1 MFVDASAL
9 TAVIA
14 REKGHEVLLARLEAA
29 PVRLTSPI
37 GVFETV
43 AAVAR
48 IFAIAPADSR
58 PVVLDALDALGV
70 VVREV
75 PAEIVGAAQDAFE
88 RYGKGQGHPAQLNMG
103 DCFAYACA
111 RHWDMPLLYKG
122 DDFAQTDMA

>member
-9 TAVIA
+9 MAIIA
-14 REKGHEVLLARLEAA
+14 RENGHEELLIRLEAA
-29 PVRLTSPI
+29 PLRLTSPI

-43 AAVAR
+43 AAIAR
-48 IFAIAPADSR
+48 IFAISPAGAR
-58 PVVLDALDALGV
+58 PVVLDTVDALGIV
-70 VVREV
+70 IREV
-75 PAEIVGAAQDAFE
+75 PAEIVDAAQDAFE

-111 RHWDMPLLYKG
+111 RHWGVPLLYKG

>member
-1 MFVDASAL
+1 MFVDVSAL

-14 REKGHEVLLARLEAA
+14 REAGHEELVARLEAA

-37 GVFETV
+37 AVFETV

-48 IFAIAPADSR
+48 IFAIPPAEAR
-58 PVVLDALDALGV
+58 PVVRDALGALGFAL
-70 VVREV
+70 REV
-75 PAEIVGAAQDAFE
+75 PAEIVDAAQDAFE

-111 RHWDMPLLYKG
+111 RHWGVLLLYKG

>member
-9 TAVIA
+9 TAIIA
-14 REKGHEVLLARLEAA
+14 REKGHEELLIRLEAA

-48 IFAIAPADSR
+48 IFAIAPADAR
-58 PVVLDALDALGV
+58 PVVLDAPDALGI
-70 VVREV
+70 VVRQI
-75 PAEIVGAAQDAFE
+75 PAEIVDTAQDAFE

-103 DCFAYACA
+103 DCFAHACA
-111 RHWDMPLLYKG
+111 RHWRVPLLYKG

>member
-1 MFVDASAL
+1 MFADASAL

-14 REKGHEVLLARLEAA
+14 REEGHEELLARLDAA

-48 IFAIAPADSR
+48 IFAISPADAR

-70 VVREV
+70 VVREI
-75 PAEIVGAAQDAFE
+75 PAEIVDAAQDAFE
-88 RYGKGQGHPAQLNMG
+88 CYGKGQGHSAQLNMG

-111 RHWDMPLLYKG
+111 RH
-122 DDFAQTDMA
+122 

>member
-1 MFVDASAL
+1 MFADASAL

-14 REKGHEVLLARLEAA
+14 REEGHEELLARLDAA
-29 PVRLTSPI
+29 PVRLTSSI

-48 IFAIAPADSR
+48 IFAISPADAR

-70 VVREV
+70 VVREI
-75 PAEIVGAAQDAFE
+75 PAEIVDAAQDAFE
-88 RYGKGQGHPAQLNMG
+88 CYGKGQGNPAQLNMG

-111 RHWDMPLLYKG
+111 RHWGVSLLYKG
-122 DDFAQTDMA
+122 DDFARTDMV